1 MFPVG
6 TAIREVIMPASRPL
20 KTGTGRLKT
29 TLSPHSII
37 STSKTSGHF
46 LVVGIGASA
55 GGLYACRSLLRALP
69 ADSGMAFILVQHLDP
84 THESLMVDLLASH
97 TAMNVCQ
104 AANGMLVEA
113 NHFYVIPPGTYLGV
127 DAGALHLST
136 PPVHHGARLPFD
148 FLLQSLADAYHG
160 RAACIVL
167 SGTGTDGSIG
177 LKAIRKNDGLVLVQD
192 PKEAGYDGMPRN
204 AVLTGA
210 VDSVLLIDKM
220 PEALARY
227 AKALPARNGAPSES
241 PASIREASL
250 TAIIDLLREKT
261 THDFRLYKKGTLQRR
276 IERRMLIA
284 NVETDDMDQYLQLLR
299 KDEQEAEL
307 LAKDLLIN
315 VTRFFRDTEVFD
327 LLAAK
332 IIPGMIQDHKSDQPL
347 RIWVPGCSTGEE
359 TYSLAM
365 LFREAIQVAKRNIK
379 LQIFASDV
387 DSDAVTRAREGLYP
401 ETITTE
407 VSEQRLARFF
417 SKDEHGYRVHPDMRA
432 AVVFTVQDVLS
443 DPPFSRLDMLSCR
456 NLLIYLGPEA
466 QAKAI
471 ALFHFALKQDGIL
484 LLGSS
489 EAAGPIDGRYEVISK
504 PERLYRRI
512 GQSHPGELNFLLGA
526 NDDTPSRT
534 RPAHSQ
540 SQLRQAALAEVC
552 RRSVM
557 DAFAPAAVLINL
569 KHECLFHLGSIGH
582 YLQVAAGHPTHDL
595 LAMASPGLR
604 SKLRSAIQ
612 RATQTAG
619 RATVANCS
627 SGLGSSMV
635 SFGLD
640 VRKVTSG
647 GETFLLVCFVD
658 EKPGGVNAASP
669 AAPGDISRTNQLEH
683 ELEATRA
690 ELQGAIQDLEASSE
704 EQKAINEEALS
715 VNEEAQSTNEE
726 LLTSKEELQSLNEE
740 LTALNGQLQETLEQ
754 QRTTSNDL
762 QNVLNST
769 DVATIFLDTDLHI
782 RFYTPATKAL
792 FSVIP
797 GDIGR
802 PLADLQSLATDAELL
817 ADARTVLKKCR
828 PIEREIESRSG
839 VFFVRRILPYR
850 THENGV
856 EGVVI
861 TFTDTTEQKHAGQAL
876 ALATQEAESAN
887 AAKSRFLAAASHDL
901 RQPLQTLKLLQ
912 SLLLDTV
919 ENIDQRKLT
928 ARIGET
934 IGAMSGMLNALLDI
948 NQIESGQVQAHT
960 VSFPLSDLMER
971 LGDEYNY
978 HASSQGLS
986 LHVVPCH
993 LVIQSDPRLLE
1004 QMIRNLLV
1012 NAFKYTKQGRILF
1025 GCRRHNG
1032 WLSIQLWDTGPG
1044 IPAEQLKPIFEEFH
1058 QLDNPARERDR
1069 GQGLG
1074 LSIVQRLG
1082 GLLGHEVR
1090 VQSVLGKGSMF
1101 AIDVP
1106 LAPLDIAGLRSNT
1119 QSEASEVGAIAVKHT
1134 GMILV
1139 VEDEPDLRDLLG
1151 SILKSRGHQ
1160 VAIVADGVAALD
1172 WLAKGG
1178 VQPDLILTD
1187 HNLPRGISGL
1197 QLVIQLR
1204 ERLGRAIPAV
1214 VLTGDVSTKTSR
1226 DVALEHCTQL
1236 NKPAKLKEITF
1247 VIQRLLAQ
1255 ADLDSDESDADAGK
1269 IRDEAVELS
1278 GPSRIYVVDDDD
1290 ELRKT
1295 LREVLQTAGHAVTDF
1310 PSCEAFLD
1318 AYESGRG
1325 CCLLVDANLPGMQGV
1340 DLLRKLRE
1348 LGDKIPTIMITGSSE
1363 ISVAVDVM
1371 KAGANDFI
1379 EKPFERSDL
1388 LESISRALEH
1398 AQDLDK
1404 LVAWKHAAFDHI
1416 ADLTPRQ
1423 KQIMDLVLAGQPSRN
1438 IAADLG
1444 ISQRT
1449 VENHRAEI
1457 MKRTGSKSIPALA
1470 RLAVAASTE
1479 DAPLPPALV

>member
-1 MFPVG
+1 
-6 TAIREVIMPASRPL
+6 MPASRPL

-29 TLSPHSII
+29 TESPPSIT
-37 STSKTSGHF
+37 STSKPSEHF

-55 GGLYACRSLLRALP
+55 GGLDACRSLLRALP
-69 ADSGMAFILVQHLDP
+69 SDSGMAFILVQHLDP
-84 THESLMVDLLASH
+84 THESLMVELLANL
-97 TAMNVCQ
+97 TAMKVCQ
-104 AANGMLVEA
+104 AANGMLVEP
-113 NHFYVIPPGTYLGV
+113 NHFYVIPPGTYLAV
-127 DAGALHLST
+127 EAGTLHLSA
-136 PPVHHGARLPFD
+136 PPVRHGMRLPFD
-148 FLLQSLADAYHG
+148 FLLQSLAEAYRG

-167 SGTGTDGSIG
+167 SGTGADGSIG
-177 LKAIRKNDGLVLVQD
+177 LKAIRKNQGLVLVQD
-192 PKEAGYDGMPRN
+192 PKEAGYDGMPRS

-220 PEALARY
+220 PDALAQY
-227 AKALPARNGAPSES
+227 AMALPPKNSATSES
-241 PASIREASL
+241 SASSKEAAL

-284 NVETDDMDQYLQLLR
+284 SVETDDMNQYLQLLR
-299 KDEQEAEL
+299 KDGHEVEV

-315 VTRFFRDTEVFD
+315 VTRFFRDTDVFGM
-327 LLAAK
+327 LAEK
-332 IIPGMIQDHKSDQPL
+332 IIPAMIQAHKTDQPL

-365 LFREAIQVAKRNIK
+365 LFREAIITAKSTIK

-401 ETITTE
+401 ETIKAE
-407 VSEQRLARFF
+407 VSEERLARFF
-417 SKDEHGYRVHPDMRA
+417 SKDEHGFRVLPDMRA

-443 DPPFSRLDMLSCR
+443 DPPFSRLDMVSCR
-456 NLLIYLGPEA
+456 NLLIYLGADA

-471 ALFHFALKQDGIL
+471 ALFHFALKPNGIL

-489 EAAGPIDGRYEVISK
+489 ETAGHIDGRYEVISK
-504 PERLYRRI
+504 TERLYRRI

-526 NDDTPSRT
+526 NDDAPSRT
-534 RPAHSQ
+534 RPAYSQ
-540 SQLRQAALAEVC
+540 SQLRQAALAELC

-557 DAFAPAAVLINL
+557 ESFAPAAVLINL
-569 KHECLFHLGSIGH
+569 KHECLYHLGSTGR

-595 LAMASPGLR
+595 LSMASPGLR

-612 RATQTAG
+612 MATQEAG
-619 RATVANCS
+619 RAAVDHCS
-627 SGLGSSMV
+627 SGHGAGMV
-635 SFGLD
+635 SFGLN

-658 EKPGGVNAASP
+658 ERPGGINASSP
-669 AAPGDISRTNQLEH
+669 AAPGDASRINQLEH

-704 EQKAINEEALS
+704 DQKAINEEALS

-817 ADARTVLKKCR
+817 ADARTVLHKCR
-828 PIEREIESRSG
+828 PIEREIEARNG

-850 THENGV
+850 THENGI

-861 TFTDTTEQKHAGQAL
+861 TFTDTTEQKHTEQAL
-876 ALATQEAESAN
+876 VSATQEAELAN

-912 SLLLDTV
+912 SLLQDTV
-919 ENIDQRKLT
+919 EDAHQRKLT

-948 NQIESGQVQAHT
+948 NQIESGQVQAHP
-960 VSFPLSDLMER
+960 VSFPLIDLMER

-986 LHVVPCH
+986 LHIVPCH
-993 LVIQSDPRLLE
+993 LVIQSDPRLFE
-1004 QMIRNLLV
+1004 QMIRNLLS
-1012 NAFKYTKQGRILF
+1012 NAFKYTKQGRVLF
-1025 GCRRHNG
+1025 GCRRHDG
-1032 WLSIQLWDTGPG
+1032 WLSIQIWDTGPG
-1044 IPAEQLKPIFEEFH
+1044 IPQEQLQPIFEEFH

-1082 GLLGHEVR
+1082 GLLGHEIR
-1090 VQSVLGKGSMF
+1090 VQSVFGKGSMF
-1101 AIDVP
+1101 AIDVA
-1106 LAPLDIAGLRSNT
+1106 LAPLKNAGLGPLKHGTAWDAGSD
-1119 QSEASEVGAIAVKHT
+1119 AIRHT

-1139 VEDEPDLRDLLG
+1139 VEDEPDLRELLG

-1160 VAIVADGVAALD
+1160 VAVAADGVAALD

-1197 QLVIQLR
+1197 QLVVQLR
-1204 ERLGRAIPAV
+1204 EKLGRDIPAI
-1214 VLTGDVSTKTSR
+1214 VLTGDVSTRTSR
-1226 DVALEHCTQL
+1226 DVAREHCTQL
-1236 NKPAKLKEITF
+1236 NKPAKLKEIAY
-1247 VIQRLLAQ
+1247 VIQHLLAQ
-1255 ADLDSDESDADAGK
+1255 AELTSTELCVDDDVARSEAG
-1269 IRDEAVELS
+1269 ELS
-1278 GPSRIYVVDDDD
+1278 GETLMYVVDDDD
-1290 ELRKT
+1290 TLRET
-1295 LREVLQTAGHAVTDF
+1295 LREVLEAAGHVVKDF
-1310 PSCEAFLD
+1310 SSCEAFLE
-1318 AYESGRG
+1318 AYESGPES
-1325 CCLLVDANLPGMQGV
+1325 CLLVDANLPGMKGV
-1340 DLLRKLRE
+1340 ALLRKLRD
-1348 LGDKIPTIMITGSSE
+1348 LGDKMPTIMITGSSE

-1388 LESISRALEH
+1388 LESVSRALEY
-1398 AQDLDK
+1398 ARDANK

-1423 KQIMDLVLAGQPSRN
+1423 KEIMDLVLAGQPSKN
-1438 IAADLG
+1438 IAVDLG

-1470 RLAVAASTE
+1470 RLAVAASSE
-1479 DAPLPPALV
+1479 DASMPQTSS